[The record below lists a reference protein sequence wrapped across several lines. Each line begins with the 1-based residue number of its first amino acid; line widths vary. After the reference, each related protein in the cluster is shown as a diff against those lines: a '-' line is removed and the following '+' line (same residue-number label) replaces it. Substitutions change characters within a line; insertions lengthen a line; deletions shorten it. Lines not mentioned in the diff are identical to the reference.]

1 MGDLLKK
8 IGVGAI
14 ITSGI
19 IAGGAYLL
27 SNTPNVEANSA
38 GQSITPRIT
47 YNNPQPSENPP
58 IPEPETGIL
67 AIMGAY
73 VIANR
78 FFGRKSRE
86 R

>member
-1 MGDLLKK
+1 MRGLLKK

-19 IAGGAYLL
+19 IAGEAYLL
-27 SNTPNVEANSA
+27 NNTPNIEANSA
-38 GQSITPRIT
+38 GQSITPRII
-47 YNNPQPSENPP
+47 YNPQPSENPP

>member
-1 MGDLLKK
+1 MSGLLKK

-27 SNTPNVEANSA
+27 SNTPNVEANST
-38 GQSITPRIT
+38 GQSITPRII
-47 YNNPQPSENPP
+47 YNPQPSENPP